1 LDDADDQTDEAI
13 FLVRRKYPETNQCS
27 NQPKA
32 WPAMT
37 LTARRIPMKHL
48 ILSAITAVTL
58 LVAATTMLWS
68 HSLFTERQAVAMVI
82 GQIQQ
87 IESPLQNTVEGM
99 VKAFW
104 FSRLCLAARAA
115 DLDTFGQGL
124 ILRDSS
130 GWQIRPAGRTFLDWL
145 ESGAASANV
154 PRGQAFAAPTRATA
168 TAAGRCAATTM
179 ADETWT
185 PKTAF
190 CLRFGRCG
198 YGAAFFWRVDRLQ
211 ARQPERGCPCPRS
224 QPAAIQTFGL
234 NAGMSFPAVPAW
246 SWSRSNHHQMRGSPK
261 QQTTTGRL
269 GHFSRSL
276 TVGTPTAD
284 RASDVIKPVVRPRTI
299 QISKTAPMKTSR
311 NRHMVARFA
320 RSNGVG

>member
-1 LDDADDQTDEAI
+1 MLILLRQETWGHMDAYRARWRIQPLPMTTIPTKISSPAPSRHIWSASRRHRRWFGETIARSISESFMSGSPPWRKKGRISRRTLDPVKPLRRRPRDEADDQTDEAI

-68 HSLFTERQAVAMVI
+68 HSLFTEHQAVAMVI

-99 VKAFW
+99 AKAFW

-115 DLDTFGQGL
+115 DLDIFGQGL

-130 GWQIRPAGRTFLDWL
+130 GWQITPEGRTFLDWL
-145 ESGAASANV
+145 ESGAASTNV
-154 PRGQAFAAPTRATA
+154 PVAEASPPAPEPPPLLLV
-168 TAAGRCAATTM
+168 G
-179 ADETWT
+179 
-185 PKTAF
+185 
-190 CLRFGRCG
+190 
-198 YGAAFFWRVDRLQ
+198 V
-211 ARQPERGCPCPRS
+211 AR
-224 QPAAIQTFGL
+224 
-234 NAGMSFPAVPAW
+234 
-246 SWSRSNHHQMRGSPK
+246 
-261 QQTTTGRL
+261 
-269 GHFSRSL
+269 
-276 TVGTPTAD
+276 
-284 RASDVIKPVVRPRTI
+284 RPRLT
-299 QISKTAPMKTSR
+299 R
-311 NRHMVARFA
+311 RERLRR
-320 RSNGVG
+320 RSA